1 MGPMNLR
8 NKNVRGLLLA
18 ALVAF
23 ASPSWALVAEAVSG
37 ELAVATILPAAS
49 EPVSFLESVATPL
62 ADGGVVITPVPMPA
76 SVIEVLKP
84 IGKAPKLRPGKKPG
98 LAKQK
103 IFPPILLSRTERH
116 QLALLV
122 ASTETGNAA
131 LRRFLLHDEN
141 NDSGYDELVL
151 QRFYSRPKLASEPEE
166 DDDGLDIADLSETVK
181 LRLMFARLRAVDAH
195 ALAQVAGSGDDDIPD
210 AVQQR
215 LANAREL
222 AVAAHRRKFA

>member
-1 MGPMNLR
+1 MRSLFFA
-8 NKNVRGLLLA
+8 VI
-18 ALVAF
+18 VAF
-23 ASPSWALVAEAVSG
+23 SSPSSALVAEAVSG
-37 ELAVATILPAAS
+37 ELAVATILPPAG
-49 EPVSFLESVATPL
+49 EPASFLEAAASPL
-62 ADGGVVITPVPMPA
+62 DAGVVITPVPMPA

-84 IGKAPKLRPGKKPG
+84 IGKAPKLRAVKKSN

-103 IFPPILLSRTERH
+103 TFPPILLSRTERH

-151 QRFYSRPKLASEPEE
+151 QRFYSRPKLASDPEEE
-166 DDDGLDIADLSETVK
+166 DDDGHDVADLSETVK
-181 LRLMFARLRAVDAH
+181 LRLMFARLRAVEAH
-195 ALAQVAGSGDDDIPD
+195 ALAQVADSGDDLPD
-210 AVQQR
+210 SIKQR
-215 LANAREL
+215 LAGAREL

>member
-1 MGPMNLR
+1 MRSLFF
-8 NKNVRGLLLA
+8 A
-18 ALVAF
+18 AIVAF
-23 ASPSWALVAEAVSG
+23 SSPSSALVAEAVSG
-37 ELAVATILPAAS
+37 DLAVATASPAVG
-49 EPVSFLESVATPL
+49 EPASFLEAAAIPP
-62 ADGGVVITPVPMPA
+62 GVVITPVPMPA
-76 SVIEVLKP
+76 SVAEALKP
-84 IGKAPKLRPGKKPG
+84 IGKAPKLRAVKKSN

-103 IFPPILLSRTERH
+103 TFPPILLSRTERH

-151 QRFYSRPKLASEPEE
+151 QRFYSRPKLASDPEEE
-166 DDDGLDIADLSETVK
+166 DDDSQDIADLSETVK
-181 LRLMFARLRAVDAH
+181 LRLMFARLRAVEAH
-195 ALAQVAGSGDDDIPD
+195 ALAQVAAPGDDLPD
-210 AVQQR
+210 SIKQR

>member
-1 MGPMNLR
+1 MVLSNLR
-8 NKNVRGLLLA
+8 NLSVRSLFFA
-18 ALVAF
+18 AIVAF
-23 ASPSWALVAEAVSG
+23 SSPSSALVAEAVSG
-37 ELAVATILPAAS
+37 DLAVATILPPAG
-49 EPVSFLESVATPL
+49 EPASFLEAAASSLDA
-62 ADGGVVITPVPMPA
+62 GVVITPVPMPA

-84 IGKAPKLRPGKKPG
+84 IGKAPKLRAVKKSN

-103 IFPPILLSRTERH
+103 TFPPILLSRTERH

-141 NDSGYDELVL
+141 NDSGYDELVF

-166 DDDGLDIADLSETVK
+166 DDDGPDIADISETVK
-181 LRLMFARLRAVDAH
+181 LRLMFARLRAVEAH
-195 ALAQVAGSGDDDIPD
+195 ALAQVADPGDDLPD
-210 AVQQR
+210 AVRQR